1 MKKLILFL
9 MTFGVTLVVGAQDF
23 NHYQPLQ
30 CSGTIP
36 ADFIT
41 PSSKKYKSEI
51 KKIASAD
58 YNTQEKK
65 DRENFALESSFVLDD
80 LLQSGIVLFND
91 PVTLYLNEVC
101 GQLTKWTPPNKP
113 IRVYALRSTAVNA
126 FATEQGAIFV
136 TLGLL
141 AQLEN
146 EAQLAYIIAHEIIHV
161 LEGHPID
168 LFLEAQ
174 SIERNSTQRSVLGTT
189 TFDDKILA
197 KNRYSKE
204 LETAADTKGLDLML
218 KTDYSTA
225 TLNTVFDVLKYSYL
239 PFDEVAFERSFFET
253 VDFKFPDGYWLNT
266 VNAIQGEDEFPDDS
280 KSDHPNIGQ
289 RRLALAQA
297 LKNNAGAGTKN
308 FVLAEERFFTAQKI
322 ARFELP
328 LLHLRHGE
336 LSDAIYTAYLLERE
350 APSLYLQ
357 KCLLKSLYLHAK
369 YLNDGDYSF
378 EVKIDSIEGEI
389 QRVFKF
395 LQSLDQ
401 KEATV
406 FALQKAWKLHQQHP
420 EDQETKLMLDDLF
433 VEMAQHFKN
442 LDFFLLK
449 TTAIEPESPK
459 IDTTTNT
466 SKTKMRSKFDR
477 IKEKQQQQPEVKKSN
492 FLNTAFDEFIKDA
505 AFKAAFEQ
513 GQKAYNERIA
523 AEENHLADWK
533 KNQRKE
539 SLRGANLGIPKIV
552 VVNPFY
558 LKLNEKKDNPV
569 LYIDTENGQN
579 SFRGLM
585 QEVATKSGLKTVFLD
600 VENLKESQA
609 DRFNDIR
616 DLNEWFSE
624 QVQFSDLSLTPG
636 IQQEKINGIA
646 SKYDTDYFLWT
657 GAISLLPKGHNAVQP
672 LFGGLI
678 FWPQLPWAIANA
690 VKPKYD
696 LLYFAILFDVKTM
709 KRRVIKF
716 EYFRYSDFTSVVKA
730 HGYDAFLQIK
740 QKD

>member
-1 MKKLILFL
+1 
-9 MTFGVTLVVGAQDF
+9 
-23 NHYQPLQ
+23 
-30 CSGTIP
+30 
-36 ADFIT
+36 
-41 PSSKKYKSEI
+41 
-51 KKIASAD
+51 
-58 YNTQEKK
+58 
-65 DRENFALESSFVLDD
+65 
-80 LLQSGIVLFND
+80 
-91 PVTLYLNEVC
+91 
-101 GQLTKWTPPNKP
+101 
-113 IRVYALRSTAVNA
+113 
-126 FATEQGAIFV
+126 
-136 TLGLL
+136 
-141 AQLEN
+141 
-146 EAQLAYIIAHEIIHV
+146 
-161 LEGHPID
+161 
-168 LFLEAQ
+168 
-174 SIERNSTQRSVLGTT
+174 
-189 TFDDKILA
+189 
-197 KNRYSKE
+197 
-204 LETAADTKGLDLML
+204 
-218 KTDYSTA
+218 
-225 TLNTVFDVLKYSYL
+225 
-239 PFDEVAFERSFFET
+239 
-253 VDFKFPDGYWLNT
+253 
-266 VNAIQGEDEFPDDS
+266 
-280 KSDHPNIGQ
+280 
-289 RRLALAQA
+289 
-297 LKNNAGAGTKN
+297 
-308 FVLAEERFFTAQKI
+308 
-322 ARFELP
+322 
-328 LLHLRHGE
+328 
-336 LSDAIYTAYLLERE
+336 
-350 APSLYLQ
+350 
-357 KCLLKSLYLHAK
+357 
-369 YLNDGDYSF
+369 
-378 EVKIDSIEGEI
+378 
-389 QRVFKF
+389 
-395 LQSLDQ
+395 DQ